1 MLGFKDSLLN
11 NKNSNEF
18 AAADDFSREKVP
30 QDKTYSGIHI
40 ALIIVGGTIGIPIFL
55 MAAQIG
61 GSLGLQRAAMAFSIG
76 CLVLGSMGALTSYVG
91 AKTRYS
97 TYMLTEF
104 AFGRNGAKLA
114 NFVVAAALIGWYGV
128 ISNVFGQ
135 AAHHVLNELY
145 GISVSISATVI
156 IGSLLMVGVSI
167 SGFKGIDKLALVL
180 VPAMAGFMIYT
191 VSLSY
196 GSIQS
201 WDIPTRV
208 SEPLTFPL
216 AVSAVIGSYIA
227 GVIIQPD
234 YSRFARNI
242 QHAMWAVFIA
252 LGISFPIVQFLA
264 AVPSV
269 ATGEQDLM
277 AIMLSL
283 GIGVPAFLLLL
294 LGSWSSNVLNLYSS
308 SLSLAT
314 IFTRVHLWQ
323 LTVVVGVIGT
333 AIAFLQVQDYLVNY
347 LILLGIAIP
356 PIGSIYIVDVLFVR
370 RGYCDDSALDREPG
384 VDIRAFIAW
393 FIASTAGYLASENI
407 FTILGIASMDT
418 ILVASI
424 VYAALKAP
432 RIYEQWAAVKP

>member
-1 MLGFKDSLLN
+1 
-11 NKNSNEF
+11 
-18 AAADDFSREKVP
+18 V
-30 QDKTYSGIHI
+30 
-40 ALIIVGGTIGIPIFL
+40 
-55 MAAQIG
+55 
-61 GSLGLQRAAMAFSIG
+61 
-76 CLVLGSMGALTSYVG
+76 
-91 AKTRYS
+91 
-97 TYMLTEF
+97 
-104 AFGRNGAKLA
+104 
-114 NFVVAAALIGWYGV
+114 
-128 ISNVFGQ
+128 
-135 AAHHVLNELY
+135 
-145 GISVSISATVI
+145 TVI
-156 IGSLLMVGVSI
+156 IGSILMVGVSI

-180 VPAMAGFMIYT
+180 VPAMAGFMIYAA
-191 VSLSY
+191 SLSY
-196 GSIQS
+196 GRIQS
-201 WDIPTRV
+201 WDIPTGV

-252 LGISFPIVQFLA
+252 LGLSFPVVQFLA

-269 ATGEQDLM
+269 ATGKQDLM

-323 LTVVVGVIGT
+323 LTVAVGVIGT
-333 AIAFLQVQDYLVNY
+333 ALAFLHVQDYLVNY

-370 RGYCDDSALDREPG
+370 RGHCDDSALEREPG

-393 FIASTAGYLASENI
+393 LMATAVGYFSSENI

-424 VYAALKAP
+424 VYGALKAP
-432 RIYEQWAAVKP
+432 QIYEQWAAAKP

>member
-1 MLGFKDSLLN
+1 MSRYKDRLTSN
-11 NKNSNEF
+11 RNSSEF
-18 AAADDFSREKVP
+18 AAADDFSREPVP
-30 QDKTYSGIHI
+30 QNKTYSGIHI

-135 AAHHVLNELY
+135 AAYHVLNELY

-201 WDIPTRV
+201 WDIPTGV

-252 LGISFPIVQFLA
+252 LGISFPVVQFLA

-384 VDIRAFIAW
+384 IDIKAFIAW
-393 FIASTAGYLASENI
+393 FIASAAGYLASENI

-418 ILVASI
+418 ILIASI

-432 RIYEQWAAVKP
+432 LIYEQWAAGKP

>member
-1 MLGFKDSLLN
+1 LLGFKDSLLN
-11 NKNSNEF
+11 NNNSNEF
-18 AAADDFSREKVP
+18 AAADDFSREPVP

-135 AAHHVLNELY
+135 AAYHVLNELY

-201 WDIPTRV
+201 WDIPTGV

-252 LGISFPIVQFLA
+252 LGISFPVVQFLA

-370 RGYCDDSALDREPG
+370 RGYCDDNALDREPG

>member
-1 MLGFKDSLLN
+1 MN
-11 NKNSNEF
+11 NKSPNEF
-18 AAADDFSREKVP
+18 AVADDFSRQPVP
-30 QDKTYSGIHI
+30 QDKTYSGFHI

-135 AAHHVLNELY
+135 AAWHVLHELY

-156 IGSLLMVGVSI
+156 IGSILMVGISI

-180 VPAMAGFMIYT
+180 VPAMAGFMIYAA
-191 VSLSY
+191 SLSY
-196 GSIQS
+196 GRIQS
-201 WDIPTRV
+201 WDIPSGV

-252 LGISFPIVQFLA
+252 LGISFPVVQFLA
-264 AVPSV
+264 AIPSV

-277 AIMLSL
+277 AIMLGL

-323 LTVVVGVIGT
+323 LTVIVGVMGT
-333 AIAFLQVQDYLVNY
+333 ALAFLQVQDYLVSY

-370 RGYCDDSALDREPG
+370 RGYCDESALDREPG

-393 FIASTAGYLASENI
+393 FVATATGYLASENI
-407 FTILGIASMDT
+407 FTILGVASMDT

-424 VYAALKAP
+424 VYGALKAP
-432 RIYEQWAAVKP
+432 RIYEQWAGVKP